1 MGGKPRQAFATANL
15 VDHVRK
21 SALCRTGCHWAAR
34 WAVRLRTDLPISMR
48 PSRGAAAQ
56 AVAHHLGGHSPAVS
70 IVPASATHRT
80 TLGRTNAIPDRRDF
94 TMAKHRGRFGLRSMR
109 LVMLQARDPRSES
122 NFLGDQRSL

>member
-70 IVPASATHRT
+70 IVPASATPRT

-94 TMAKHRGRFGLRSMR
+94 TMAKQRPIRAAIDAAGDAPG
-109 LVMLQARDPRSES
+109 ARPA
-122 NFLGDQRSL
+122 QRVQFSW